1 MSRRVLV
8 ADDSM
13 MMRRMVSDTLINDGW
28 EIAGEAANGQE
39 AAELYDKVRP
49 DVVTLDIVM
58 PGVDG
63 MEALRRIL
71 RSDPSAKVIVVSALS
86 QTRLISEAI
95 RLGAQ
100 DFVAKP
106 FLPEQLHHTMRA
118 CLESAGRG

>member
-1 MSRRVLV
+1 
-8 ADDSM
+8 
-13 MMRRMVSDTLINDGW
+13 MMRRMVRDTLISDGW
-28 EIAGEAANGQE
+28 EIAGEASNGQE
-39 AAELYDKVRP
+39 AAELYEKVRP

-71 RSDPSAKVIVVSALS
+71 HSDPNAKVIVVSALS
-86 QTRLISEAI
+86 QTKLISEAI

-106 FLPEQLHHTMRA
+106 FLPEQLHNTMRA
-118 CLESAGRG
+118 CLESSGCA

>member
-1 MSRRVLV
+1 MSRRALV

-13 MMRRMVSDTLINDGW
+13 MMRRMVRDTLLSDGW
-28 EIAGEAANGQE
+28 EIVGEAANGHE
-39 AAELYDKVRP
+39 AAEQYDKLRP

-71 RSDPSAKVIVVSALS
+71 RSDPNAKVVVVSAPS

-118 CLESAGRG
+118 CLEASECV

>member
-8 ADDSM
+8 ADDSL
-13 MMRRMVSDTLINDGW
+13 MMRRMVSDTLVSDGW

-71 RSDPSAKVIVVSALS
+71 HSDPNAKVIVVSALS
-86 QTRLISEAI
+86 QTKLISEAI

-118 CLESAGRG
+118 CLESSGRA